1 MYHRGMREIVLALA
15 LAGCGATQQPLLANA
30 PRPNPAAVAGGAA
43 AAAAILTAV
52 DPDAAT
58 RKPEKKVDGP
68 DHPVE
73 VKETVP
79 SDVLDRVDHRGS
91 ADAPATDEPA
101 PPPTNKKRTGPAKRL
116 PTPRDAVEHDKAEHE
131 K

>member
-1 MYHRGMREIVLALA
+1 MYHRGMREIALALA

-30 PRPNPAAVAGGAA
+30 PRPNPTAVAGGAA

-58 RKPEKKVDGP
+58 RKPEKKVDEP
-68 DHPVE
+68 KQAIE

-79 SDVLDRVDHRGS
+79 PDVLDRLDHAGS
-91 ADAPATDEPA
+91 ANAPAPTDEPA
-101 PPPTNKKRTGPAKRL
+101 TQPNSKKKRTGPTPHV
-116 PTPRDAVEHDKAEHE
+116 PTPREAVDRE